1 MLHRIMPTNL
11 QDTVEAYHVWLDI
24 GIEILNTITHTS
36 LSCKIHH
43 HCWLILTKYIIDIA
57 TVSNINFLVIDI
69 VNANNG
75 SSFHISKQSLY

>member
-1 MLHRIMPTNL
+1 MLA
-11 QDTVEAYHVWLDI
+11 VEGVALPYHSI
-24 GIEILNTITHTS
+24 GTRLHGPIEILNTITHTS